1 MNPLTIVGPYGNTW
15 YFTSEYDFYGGET
28 CYNDDSVG
36 DVDGD
41 TCSDYYDYNPDS
53 CGGYDTEDFIAA
65 RECCICGG
73 GSTGYYEDSFDWW
86 MYLTN
91 PDVDGYG
98 IIWTDD
104 STYNTLYLWD
114 ESGATCTLTTDWK
127 SDDPMEGAWGFF
139 VSDPDGTCPYVEEQ
153 GWTYAWYETDEDL
166 NPLTIVGPYGNTW
179 YFTSEEDFYG
189 GETCYNNDFI
199 GDVDGDTCSG
209 YYDFNPDSCGGYDTE
224 DFIAANECCI
234 CGGGSYEE

>member
-53 CGGYDTEDFIAA
+53 CGGYDTDLFIASRECCICGGGSYEEYETCYNDDSIGDVDGDTCTDYYDSNPDSCGGYDTEEFIAA

-91 PDVDGYG
+91 PDIDGYAM
-98 IIWTDD
+98 IWTSD

-127 SDDPMEGAWGFF
+127 SEDPMDGAWGFF
-139 VSDPDGTCPYVEEQ
+139 VSDPDGTCPYVEE
-153 GWTYAWYETDEDL
+153 
-166 NPLTIVGPYGNTW
+166 
-179 YFTSEEDFYG
+179 
-189 GETCYNNDFI
+189 
-199 GDVDGDTCSG
+199 
-209 YYDFNPDSCGGYDTE
+209 
-224 DFIAANECCI
+224 
-234 CGGGSYEE
+234 